1 MKRDGD
7 AYATELANA
16 GREQQE
22 YSTDRRFAPA
32 PGYLHLCERQQI
44 KSYTTLPM
52 AEDRTSGK
60 ELTRTELLQK
70 QKDGTLTQDEKILFL
85 IKVRGMKASDAEAMI
100 KHPPRN
106 IITKDI
112 IHLG

>member
-1 MKRDGD
+1 MPMPPNCQTQGKCSKSVARIAD
-7 AYATELANA
+7 TL
-16 GREQQE
+16 
-22 YSTDRRFAPA
+22 A
-32 PGYLHLCERQQI
+32 PGYLHPCERQPRTT
-44 KSYTTLPM
+44 YTTLLM

-60 ELTRTELLQK
+60 ALTRTELLQK
-70 QKDGTLTQDEKILFL
+70 QKDGTLTQAEKILFL

-100 KHPPRN
+100 KHPPHN